1 MVFKTCSYAV
11 LALTASCA
19 ASAATPVQITVSNQ
33 KNIAVGL
40 AGRLNL
46 FQSTAFQP
54 AEWDNTFFLNLP
66 GQAKVLGELTP
77 MHVNMQP
84 QSQGLAQTGPD
95 SWDFTVNNSMVPA
108 ILSVG
113 DHNPIYQVAS
123 APAFMATNGVLAPAN
138 FPQFAGYAANMVRYF
153 NTGGFDS
160 GGQHFQSPAP
170 YQVTWWGIFNE
181 PDVNGVSPAD
191 YATLYNTVVPGMQAV
206 DPNIKF
212 VALELAYLYDYLP
225 EFLKNVTAHVDVVAM
240 HFYGSCGGQASTD
253 AQVFGDLEY
262 YATGTASGSGASMT
276 LPSARAALA
285 AYPAFANVPIWM
297 TENNVDADYDNN
309 GMSACLPGQAYA
321 ADLRESSP
329 FYAAFYP
336 LVFERWAENG
346 VQGMNHWSYSA
357 DGTFG
362 EVDQTTGNKYLS
374 YWVDYWLA
382 HLFPAPPGADILE
395 LTSSDTA
402 GNTDAFAVKNDDG
415 SVVVMLIN
423 HQIASPNDNNGS
435 GVPNTFS
442 LDISALGS
450 FSSVTQIQI
459 DENTDPSVGPT
470 PQTSPFMSNLAA
482 SLPGYGVVFLKL
494 NQTLPNVG
502 AVVNGASY
510 KNGAVAPGELI
521 TIFGEGMGPAQAHG
535 AQLNVPGFLSNSL
548 AGAQVLFD
556 GVPAALIYESALQI
570 SALVPYAV
578 AGQTSTSVQV
588 EYLGSTSTPTVLQ
601 VAATSPAI
609 FTYPPAGTGPGAILD
624 QNFQLISATN
634 PAKPGDTVILY
645 LTGEGKADPEALDGR
660 IAVGA
665 APINTPVTVTIGGIQ
680 ANATYAGRA
689 PGEAFG
695 IMQINAEIPNGVPP
709 GNVPIQVVIGKGTSP
724 AGVTIAIQ

>member
-1 MVFKTCSYAV
+1 MGFRICLCAFC
-11 LALTASCA
+11 LAFSA
-19 ASAATPVQITVSNQ
+19 AFAATPVQITVSNQ
-33 KNIAVGL
+33 KNVAVGL
-40 AGRLNL
+40 EGRLNL
-46 FQSTAFQP
+46 FLSTAFQP

-66 GQAKVLGELTP
+66 GQAKVLGELAP
-77 MHVNMQP
+77 MHINVQP

-95 SWDFTVNNSMVPA
+95 SWDFTVNDSMLQP

-123 APAFMATNGVLAPAN
+123 APGFMQTSGVLAPAN
-138 FPQFAGYAANMVRYF
+138 FPQFAAYSANLVRYF
-153 NTGGFDS
+153 NTGGFDA
-160 GGQHFQSPAP
+160 GGKHFQSPSP

-181 PDVNGVSPAD
+181 PDVNNISASD
-191 YATLYNTVVPGMQAV
+191 YPTLYNAVVPAMQAV
-206 DPNIKF
+206 DPNSKF

-225 EFLKNVTAHVDVVAM
+225 EFLKNVKAPVDVIAM

-253 AQVFGDLEY
+253 AQVFGDLNY
-262 YATGTASGSGASMT
+262 YATGIAGGAGASMT

-285 AYPAFANVPIWM
+285 AYPALAKTPIWM

-309 GMSACLPGQAYA
+309 GMSACLSGQAYA

-346 VQGMNHWSYSA
+346 VQGINHWAYQA

-362 EVDQTTGNKYLS
+362 EVDQTTGKKYLS

-382 HLFPAPPGADILE
+382 HLFPAPPGADILQ

-423 HQIASPNDNNGS
+423 HQIASPADNNGS
-435 GVPNTFS
+435 GVANTFS
-442 LDISALGS
+442 LDVSALGS
-450 FSSVTQIQI
+450 FSSVTQVQI
-459 DENTDPSVGPT
+459 DENTGLSAGPQV
-470 PQTSPFMSNLAA
+470 QTSAFLPNLQA
-482 SLPGYGVVFLKL
+482 SLPGYGVVFFKL
-494 NQTLPNVG
+494 NQALPKVG

-521 TIFGEGMGPAQAHG
+521 TIFGEGMGPAQAYG
-535 AQLNVPGFLSNSL
+535 AQLNVPGFLANSL
-548 AGAQVLFD
+548 AGARVLFD

-570 SALVPYAV
+570 SALVPYGV
-578 AGQTSTSVQV
+578 AGQTSTSMQL
-588 EYLGSTSTPTVLQ
+588 EYLGSTSAPLSLQ

-609 FTYPPAGTGPGAILD
+609 FTYPPTGSGPGAILD
-624 QNFQLISATN
+624 QNYQLISAAH
-634 PAKPGDTVILY
+634 PAKPGQNVILY

-660 IAVGA
+660 IAAGA
-665 APINTPVTVTIGGIQ
+665 AATNTAVTVMIGGIQ
-680 ANATYAGRA
+680 AKATYAGRA

-695 IMQINAEIPNGVPP
+695 IMQINAEIPNGVAS
-709 GNVPIQVVIGKGTSP
+709 GNAPVQVIIGKGTSP